1 MIKSDRSGKEWVKFT
16 LLAAVMLLASDLSA
30 KEKSNYENLPSGD
43 GVDLVLENCTACHS
57 TEIIRK
63 NYMSREA
70 WDKTITWMQQKQ
82 GLWEL
87 GEINRKIILDYLAKA
102 QGISANKDKS
112 VRKQTNPMY
121 EFDYRANPL

>member
-1 MIKSDRSGKEWVKFT
+1 
-16 LLAAVMLLASDLSA
+16 
-30 KEKSNYENLPSGD
+30 
-43 GVDLVLENCTACHS
+43 
-57 TEIIRK
+57 
-63 NYMSREA
+63 MSREA

-87 GEINRKIILDYLAKA
+87 DRNDRKIILDYLAKA
-102 QGISANKDKS
+102 QGISSNKDKS

>member
-1 MIKSDRSGKEWVKFT
+1 MIKPDRSRKDWVKFT
-16 LLAAVMLLASDLSA
+16 LFAVVMLLASGLSA
-30 KEKSNYENLPSGD
+30 KEKSNYQGLPAGD

-57 TEIIRK
+57 AEIIRD

-70 WDKTITWMQQKQ
+70 WDKTITWMQEKQ

-87 GEINRKIILDYLAKA
+87 GKDRKIILDYLSKA
-102 QGISANKDKS
+102 QGIEKNIAG
-112 VRKQTNPMY
+112 VREGNQMY

>member
-1 MIKSDRSGKEWVKFT
+1 MIKLNRFKKYLVKIPF
-16 LLAAVMLLASDLSA
+16 LAVMMVLTSGLDSHGESG
-30 KEKSNYENLPSGD
+30 YQGLPPGD

-57 TEIIRK
+57 TEIIRE
-63 NYMSREA
+63 NHMSRKA
-70 WDKTITWMQQKQ
+70 WDKTITWMQEKQ

-87 GEINRKIILDYLAKA
+87 GEDRKIILDYLAKT
-102 QGISANKDKS
+102 QGISTNKDKP